1 MGPDQES
8 GVEKKM
14 GLQERGGVSYATSLH
29 QAVKENDIPMMRSLM
44 EEDNGRVQAPDL
56 MGRTPLH
63 WALVFG
69 HEEAAMVLIVN
80 TPKRALDARDGFGCT
95 ALHYAAAAAA
105 TTGYAAKVA
114 RILIDRGAATNALDS
129 KNRTPLHFAAQHVN
143 PAMVELLISR
153 GADKSLMDATGALPF
168 DIATNWNSFSSIPCL
183 RIDTTTTK
191 ILSSDKV
198 DITVDMLEKKEPPP
212 HMEIPSNKRSWVAEK
227 PPRKGPSLEKLIGM
241 WKAAETA
248 ARQKKDAEV
257 EAAQKATAT
266 LNMALEEWRTAESE
280 VRNLKAQ
287 ISNIS
292 DLVAARE
299 TALVEGRMCGQ
310 QSCSNKPEGASTL
323 SVCLDHKSPSINI
336 ESSVTPCKQQEQYP
350 IDSKKSKKNDLSWCT
365 EWEVQGMEPTTDFEF
380 TPQDRKSPNLLH
392 NEEEEQVDKEQVWV
406 QVPTTIFRQNF
417 DIGSNIG
424 LKTSSSF
431 DSAHFLVMVGGLSTR
446 LPFMSSLEV
455 Y

>member
-14 GLQERGGVSYATSLH
+14 GLQERGEGVSYATSLH

-198 DITVDMLEKKEPPP
+198 RLCFWFFCSSPLLLLIVSFADLLI
-212 HMEIPSNKRSWVAEK
+212 
-227 PPRKGPSLEKLIGM
+227 SL
-241 WKAAETA
+241 
-248 ARQKKDAEV
+248 
-257 EAAQKATAT
+257 
-266 LNMALEEWRTAESE
+266 
-280 VRNLKAQ
+280 
-287 ISNIS
+287 
-292 DLVAARE
+292 
-299 TALVEGRMCGQ
+299 
-310 QSCSNKPEGASTL
+310 
-323 SVCLDHKSPSINI
+323 
-336 ESSVTPCKQQEQYP
+336 
-350 IDSKKSKKNDLSWCT
+350 
-365 EWEVQGMEPTTDFEF
+365 
-380 TPQDRKSPNLLH
+380 
-392 NEEEEQVDKEQVWV
+392 
-406 QVPTTIFRQNF
+406 
-417 DIGSNIG
+417 
-424 LKTSSSF
+424 
-431 DSAHFLVMVGGLSTR
+431 
-446 LPFMSSLEV
+446 
-455 Y
+455 

>member
-1 MGPDQES
+1 MGPDQEC

-14 GLQERGGVSYATSLH
+14 GPQKRRGEGGVSYATSLH

-44 EEDNGRVQAPDL
+44 EEDNSRVQAPDL

-198 DITVDMLEKKEPPP
+198 RLCFWFFCSSP
-212 HMEIPSNKRSWVAEK
+212 
-227 PPRKGPSLEKLIGM
+227 LLLLIILSFAGSSCP
-241 WKAAETA
+241 
-248 ARQKKDAEV
+248 
-257 EAAQKATAT
+257 
-266 LNMALEEWRTAESE
+266 L
-280 VRNLKAQ
+280 Q
-287 ISNIS
+287 I
-292 DLVAARE
+292 
-299 TALVEGRMCGQ
+299 
-310 QSCSNKPEGASTL
+310 
-323 SVCLDHKSPSINI
+323 
-336 ESSVTPCKQQEQYP
+336 
-350 IDSKKSKKNDLSWCT
+350 
-365 EWEVQGMEPTTDFEF
+365 F
-380 TPQDRKSPNLLH
+380 
-392 NEEEEQVDKEQVWV
+392 
-406 QVPTTIFRQNF
+406 
-417 DIGSNIG
+417 
-424 LKTSSSF
+424 
-431 DSAHFLVMVGGLSTR
+431 
-446 LPFMSSLEV
+446 
-455 Y
+455 